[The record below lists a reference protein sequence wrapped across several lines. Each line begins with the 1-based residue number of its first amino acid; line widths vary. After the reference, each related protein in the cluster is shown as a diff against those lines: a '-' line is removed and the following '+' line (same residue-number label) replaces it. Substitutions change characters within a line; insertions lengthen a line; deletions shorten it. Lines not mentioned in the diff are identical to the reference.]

1 MFSFV
6 MPVPNHP
13 GPHDVFFYLCYMSI
27 QPSLTRLQYL
37 CDTIPDLLTHIPE
50 TDFAHKPAPGKWSK
64 KEMLGHLID
73 SATNNH
79 QRFVRAQFEESPT
92 IVYDQNNWNT
102 YSHYNVL
109 DSKQLILFWE
119 TYNRH
124 LLALIP
130 NIAPENLDKTCSN
143 GGEAPQTIAWL
154 FIDYVAHM
162 EHHLKQMLTYS

>member
-1 MFSFV
+1 
-6 MPVPNHP
+6 
-13 GPHDVFFYLCYMSI
+13 MSI
-27 QPSLTRLQYL
+27 QQSIAHVQYL
-37 CDTIPDLLTHIPE
+37 CDTIPTLLTQIPE
-50 TDFAHKPAPGKWSK
+50 ADFAHKPAPGKWSY

-102 YSHYNVL
+102 YSHYNLL
-109 DSKQLILFWE
+109 DSQQLILFWE

-124 LLALIP
+124 LLALIR
-130 NIAPENLDKTCSN
+130 NIAPESLNKTCWN
-143 GGEAPQTIAWL
+143 GGETPQTLEWL

-162 EHHLKQMLTYS
+162 EHHLKQMLNIPE

>member
-1 MFSFV
+1 
-6 MPVPNHP
+6 
-13 GPHDVFFYLCYMSI
+13 MSI
-27 QPSLTRLQYL
+27 EQSTTRLQYL
-37 CDTIPDLLTHIPE
+37 CDTIPALLTNIPE
-50 TDFAHKPAPGKWSK
+50 ADFSRKPAPVKWSN

-102 YSHYNVL
+102 YSHYNQL

-124 LLALIP
+124 LLALIQ
-130 NIAPENLDKTCSN
+130 NIAPENLSKTCSN
-143 GGEAPQTIAWL
+143 GGEASQSIEWL

-162 EHHLKQMLTYS
+162 EHHLKQMLTYSALPTRVKES